1 MKQTERILIVDD
13 ELNVRHLLSEV
24 VRKAGYEPHQA
35 ENGLEGVEKCRLLKP
50 EVVLMDLRM
59 PVMDGLTAI
68 RAIRKAEGPG
78 LPRAPI
84 IVISANTSPD
94 DLRASDAAGADRHIG
109 KPIRAEALFDAIS
122 GVLA

>member
-1 MKQTERILIVDD
+1 MTAPTVLLADDHGAIRAGLRIMLEAQGITVVGEAADGD
-13 ELNVRHLLSEV
+13 VAVRNAAAL
-24 VRKAGYEPHQA
+24 RPD
-35 ENGLEGVEKCRLLKP
+35 
-50 EVVLMDLRM
+50 VVLMDLRM
-59 PVMDGLTAI
+59 PVMDGLDAI
-68 RAIRKAEGPG
+68 RAIRKAEAPG